1 MRTEAE
7 VDTEARLQSPCSA
20 TRVPASGVERGS
32 GVGVEVGLCLGLG
45 QRGVTLRHDPVGTV
59 HAAARIHRRATAPA
73 RALVGWLAVGVGFG
87 FGFGFAFGFGYFH
100 PPAQRV
106 RNRVIGSD
114 R

>member
-20 TRVPASGVERGS
+20 TRVPGSGVEGQ
-32 GVGVEVGLCLGLG
+32 GLGLRWVCVCLGLG

-73 RALVGWLAVGVGFG
+73 RALVVGVFGFGFG
-87 FGFGFAFGFGYFH
+87 FGFGFAFCVRLLLTR
-100 PPAQRV
+100 PLMRV
-106 RNRVIGSD
+106 AR
-114 R
+114 